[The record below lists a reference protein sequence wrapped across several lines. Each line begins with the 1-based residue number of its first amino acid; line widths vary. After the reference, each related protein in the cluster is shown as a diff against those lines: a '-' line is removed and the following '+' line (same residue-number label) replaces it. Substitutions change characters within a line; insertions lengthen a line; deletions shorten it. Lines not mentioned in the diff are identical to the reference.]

1 MRYTED
7 GTDVCVGLL
16 DGSIKIVNPAT
27 SQIINNLAND
37 ETGTESQPVTC
48 IRTKAG
54 HDTTHI
60 IGAAYASGIV
70 RSEKCKKSSLRDPS
84 LKVVLRSSKV
94 ES

>member
-1 MRYTED
+1 M
-7 GTDVCVGLL
+7 

-70 RSEKCKKSSLRDPS
+70 RSKKWKFLKIFSPRPKFESCFEKF
-84 LKVVLRSSKV
+84 
-94 ES
+94 